1 MKRLDKIVSF
11 VGENKIVADIGS
23 DHGITAIK
31 IYEEK
36 NPKKVIATDI
46 SAPSLQKLKDKLK
59 HSGYEIETIVTDGLK
74 NLPMDIEEA
83 VISGMGANLIVNI
96 LRGNLDLSRSLEK
109 IITSPNNSLEYY
121 RRWLMDNGFTI
132 IDDEKI
138 EDEGVLYDVVVIKY
152 TGDNAGYDR
161 DYEYMYGKDNLA
173 NKNPYT
179 IKEIEQEIDR
189 NVGILEKFSGINSV
203 RITDRIEEL
212 KVKNQ
217 KLEDLLCEL
226 KN

>member
-132 IDDEKI
+132 INDEKI
-138 EDEGVLYDVVVIKY
+138 EDECVLYDVVVIKY
-152 TGDNAGYDR
+152 TGENTSYNSE
-161 DYEYMYGKDNLA
+161 YEYMYGKDNLA
-173 NKNPYT
+173 NKNLYT
-179 IKEIEQEIDR
+179 IKEIEQEIAR
-189 NVGILEKFSGINSV
+189 NHGILEKFSGIDSA

-217 KLEDLLCEL
+217 KLEELLCEL

>member
-121 RRWLMDNGFTI
+121 RRWLMDNGFSI
-132 IDDEKI
+132 INDEKI

-152 TGDNAGYDR
+152 TGENTNYDR
-161 DYEYMYGKDNLA
+161 DYEYMYGKDNLL

-189 NVGILEKFSGINSV
+189 NIGILEKFSGIDSA

>member
-36 NPKKVIATDI
+36 NPKRVIATDI

-59 HSGYEIETIVTDGLK
+59 HSEYEIETIVTDGLK

-96 LRGNLDLSRSLEK
+96 LRGNMDLSRSLEK

-152 TGDNAGYDR
+152 TGDNTGYDR

-189 NVGILEKFSGINSV
+189 NVGILEKFSGIDSV

>member
-59 HSGYEIETIVTDGLK
+59 HSEYEIETIVTDGLK

-132 IDDEKI
+132 INDEKI

-152 TGDNAGYDR
+152 TGDNTGYDR

>member
-36 NPKKVIATDI
+36 NPKRVIATDI

-96 LRGNLDLSRSLEK
+96 LRGNMDLSRSLEK

-189 NVGILEKFSGINSV
+189 NVGILEKFSGIDSV

>member
-36 NPKKVIATDI
+36 NPKRVIATDI

-96 LRGNLDLSRSLEK
+96 LRGNMDLSRSLEK

>member
-59 HSGYEIETIVTDGLK
+59 YSEYEIETIVTDGLK

-132 IDDEKI
+132 INDEKI

-152 TGDNAGYDR
+152 TGENTSYNSE
-161 DYEYMYGKDNLA
+161 YEYMYGKDNLA

-179 IKEIEQEIDR
+179 IKEIEQEIAR
-189 NVGILEKFSGINSV
+189 NHGILEKFSGIDSA

-217 KLEDLLCEL
+217 KLEELLCEL

>member
-36 NPKKVIATDI
+36 NPKRVIATDI

-96 LRGNLDLSRSLEK
+96 LRGNMDLSRSLEK

-152 TGDNAGYDR
+152 TGDNTGYDR

-189 NVGILEKFSGINSV
+189 NVGILEKFSGIDSV

>member
-59 HSGYEIETIVTDGLK
+59 HSEYEIETIVTDGLK

-152 TGDNAGYDR
+152 TGDNTGYDR

-189 NVGILEKFSGINSV
+189 NVGILEKFSGIDSV

>member
-59 HSGYEIETIVTDGLK
+59 HSEYEIETIVTDGLK

-132 IDDEKI
+132 INDEKI
-138 EDEGVLYDVVVIKY
+138 EDEGILYDVVVIKY
-152 TGDNAGYDR
+152 TGENTSYDR

-189 NVGILEKFSGINSV
+189 NVGILEKFSGIDSV

-212 KVKNQ
+212 KVKNR

>member
-36 NPKKVIATDI
+36 NPKRVIATDI

-96 LRGNLDLSRSLEK
+96 LRGNMDLSRSLEK

-132 IDDEKI
+132 INDEKI

-152 TGDNAGYDR
+152 TGENTSYDR

-189 NVGILEKFSGINSV
+189 NVGILEKFSGIDSV

>member
-36 NPKKVIATDI
+36 NPKRVIATDI

-96 LRGNLDLSRSLEK
+96 LRGNMDLSRSLEK

-152 TGDNAGYDR
+152 TGDNTGYDR

-189 NVGILEKFSGINSV
+189 NVGILEKFSGIDSV

-212 KVKNQ
+212 KVKN
-217 KLEDLLCEL
+217 
-226 KN
+226 

>member
-96 LRGNLDLSRSLEK
+96 LRGNMDLSRSLEK

-152 TGDNAGYDR
+152 TGDNTGYDR

-189 NVGILEKFSGINSV
+189 NVGILEKFSGIDSV

>member
-59 HSGYEIETIVTDGLK
+59 HSEYEIETIVTDGLK

-96 LRGNLDLSRSLEK
+96 LRGNMDLSRSLEK

-152 TGDNAGYDR
+152 TGDNTGYDR

-189 NVGILEKFSGINSV
+189 NVGILEKFSGIDSV

>member
-132 IDDEKI
+132 INDEKI

-152 TGDNAGYDR
+152 TGENISYDR

-189 NVGILEKFSGINSV
+189 NVEILGKFSGIDSV

-217 KLEDLLCEL
+217 KLEELLCEL

>member
-152 TGDNAGYDR
+152 TGENTSYDR

-189 NVGILEKFSGINSV
+189 NVGILEKFSGIDSV